1 MIGEYLLTELLEKY
15 NIDASRIIRKNSNI
29 LEYGEYIEI
38 DKALNYLINELK
50 ISLANIE
57 KCPSIMYF
65 NVESIKEN
73 VSFL

>member
-15 NIDASRIIRKNSNI
+15 NIDASKVLRKNSNI

>member
-1 MIGEYLLTELLEKY
+1 MIGEYLLTVLLEKY
-15 NIDASRIIRKNSNI
+15 NIDASKVLRKNSNI

>member
-1 MIGEYLLTELLEKY
+1 MIGEYLLTELIEKY
-15 NIDASRIIRKNSNI
+15 NIDASKVLRKNSNI